1 MNISHRFAI
10 RFTALAVMVLLGGC
24 LSSED
29 TETAIPDEPTAPGN
43 SAPIISGTPSS
54 SVLMGEQYSFTPSA
68 SDADND
74 RLTFDVQGEP
84 SWLTINSGTGALTG
98 TPTLA
103 DVGSHSGIVVSVSDG
118 SASASLP
125 QFSVDVVEPGA
136 PSNSAPTI
144 SGTPSSTVL
153 VDEQYS
159 FTPSATDA
167 DDDPLTFDVQGEP
180 NWLVINSGSGALT
193 GTPTLANVGSYSG
206 IVVSVSDG
214 SASASLPQFGVDV
227 VQNANGSI
235 TLSWTAPTQNED
247 GSAVDLAAYKFYYGT
262 SPGNYS
268 NQVRVNS
275 PGMITYMLE
284 NLTPA
289 TYYVVATAISTSG
302 AESAFS
308 NEASKQVL

>member
-1 MNISHRFAI
+1 MNTPHRFTIKLIAM
-10 RFTALAVMVLLGGC
+10 AVIISLGGC
-24 LSSED
+24 LSGGDSD
-29 TETAIPDEPTAPGN
+29 SGVAPDPVEPTN
-43 SAPIISGTPSS
+43 SAPTISGVPSS

-74 RLTFDVQGEP
+74 
-84 SWLTINSGTGALTG
+84 
-98 TPTLA
+98 
-103 DVGSHSGIVVSVSDG
+103 
-118 SASASLP
+118 
-125 QFSVDVVEPGA
+125 
-136 PSNSAPTI
+136 
-144 SGTPSSTVL
+144 
-153 VDEQYS
+153 
-159 FTPSATDA
+159 
-167 DDDPLTFDVQGEP
+167 PLTFDVQGEP
-180 NWLVINSGSGALT
+180 TWLTINSNDGALT
-193 GTPTLANVGSYSG
+193 GAPTLADVGTYSG

-227 VQNANGSI
+227 VQNSDGSI

-262 SPGNYS
+262 SPGSYS

-275 PGMITYMLE
+275 PGITTYVLD

-289 TYYVVATAISTSG
+289 TYYVVAAAISANG

>member
-1 MNISHRFAI
+1 MNISHRFVI

-24 LSSED
+24 LSKED
-29 TETAIPDEPTAPGN
+29 SATAAAPEPVAPSN
-43 SAPIISGTPSS
+43 SAPTISGTPSS

-74 RLTFDVQGEP
+74 PLTFDVQGEP
-84 SWLTINSGTGALTG
+84 SWLTINSG
-98 TPTLA
+98 
-103 DVGSHSGIVVSVSDG
+103 
-118 SASASLP
+118 
-125 QFSVDVVEPGA
+125 
-136 PSNSAPTI
+136 
-144 SGTPSSTVL
+144 
-153 VDEQYS
+153 
-159 FTPSATDA
+159 
-167 DDDPLTFDVQGEP
+167 
-180 NWLVINSGSGALT
+180 SGALT
-193 GTPTLANVGSYSG
+193 GAPTLADVGSYSG

-227 VQNANGSI
+227 VQNADGSI

-268 NQVRVNS
+268 NQVRVDS
-275 PGMITYMLE
+275 PGMVTYMLE

-289 TYYVVATAISTSG
+289 TYYVVATAISTNG